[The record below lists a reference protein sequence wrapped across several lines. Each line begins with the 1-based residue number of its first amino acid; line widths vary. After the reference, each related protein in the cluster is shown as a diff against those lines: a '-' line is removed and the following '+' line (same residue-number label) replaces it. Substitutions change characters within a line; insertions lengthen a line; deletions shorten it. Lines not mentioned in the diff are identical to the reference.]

1 MKLVAYNSA
10 LSRSSA
16 AGAFVKRTVM
26 APFIAL
32 GFAVFSQ
39 YIGAQ
44 PEVTC
49 PVTLGSDRVFA
60 EPWPQV
66 STWYG
71 SESLATILPEDGIWS
86 TTKPGARITGKVSWW
101 SIGSEPG
108 QESDLT
114 VKVDSLHGG
123 PHGVIVDRPTNAL
136 GSSLGAPIMLTGIH
150 FPDAGCWQIT
160 ANLMGQ
166 ELTFVVETIK
176 FQ

>member
-1 MKLVAYNSA
+1 MKHTVIAPLI
-10 LSRSSA
+10 
-16 AGAFVKRTVM
+16 AF
-26 APFIAL
+26 
-32 GFAVFSQ
+32 GFAAFSQ
-39 YIGAQ
+39 TIGAQ

-71 SESLATILPEDGIWS
+71 SESLATILPEDGVWS
-86 TTKPGARITGKVSWW
+86 TTKPRARITVKVFWW
-101 SIGSEPG
+101 SIGFEPG
-108 QESDLT
+108 QASDLT

-123 PHGVIVDRPTNAL
+123 PHRVIVDRPTNAFGYL
-136 GSSLGAPIMLTGIH
+136 LGAPTMLTGIH